1 MGFYTAQDIQTSFNV
16 VCLLLGIGSL
26 GMAYTF
32 AQAGPIFGTMGLIVT
47 CLFNIYATICLSKC
61 FLHVPKSVETFSDL
75 GFHLYGTFGRWAVQ
89 ISQFGTCLIVPVAF
103 LILGGRY
110 LLFPIFHGTALNM
123 NPTGWIILMALSLM
137 PAVLIR
143 SLKEAYWVMILGALT
158 AFLSVVIAVTE
169 TAISKTWLLYEATP
183 VMAKNVFPV
192 FGTYAL
198 SYGAA
203 LIIPTLQREHSNP
216 SSMPKIIIVSLT
228 LITFLYFSI
237 AIIGYSQ
244 FGCSSPGNLL
254 LSMDSGIFNTMALL
268 CMLVHIMIA
277 FAVLLNPVLYFIER
291 AMIIRSDVNV
301 MTSNNIEAA
310 SSSSPSCF
318 KPLDSNT
325 MKEDHPDQT
334 SMKSGPII
342 YTRQQQV
349 KSFML
354 RISIVMIQTFFALLL
369 QGSFIEVVD
378 FVGATTM
385 TTCCII
391 LPIVF
396 YLKIF
401 DQDVTRMEK
410 VFAIVVIVL
419 CTILGIYT
427 AIIRS
432 RQAIETIR
440 DAQLFAIPKSNIT
453 NAFPYC
459 APDYLMR
466 KSLIKF

>member
-1 MGFYTAQDIQTSFNV
+1 
-16 VCLLLGIGSL
+16 
-26 GMAYTF
+26 
-32 AQAGPIFGTMGLIVT
+32 
-47 CLFNIYATICLSKC
+47 
-61 FLHVPKSVETFSDL
+61 
-75 GFHLYGTFGRWAVQ
+75 
-89 ISQFGTCLIVPVAF
+89 
-103 LILGGRY
+103 
-110 LLFPIFHGTALNM
+110 
-123 NPTGWIILMALSLM
+123 
-137 PAVLIR
+137 
-143 SLKEAYWVMILGALT
+143 
-158 AFLSVVIAVTE
+158 
-169 TAISKTWLLYEATP
+169 
-183 VMAKNVFPV
+183 
-192 FGTYAL
+192 
-198 SYGAA
+198 
-203 LIIPTLQREHSNP
+203 
-216 SSMPKIIIVSLT
+216 
-228 LITFLYFSI
+228 
-237 AIIGYSQ
+237 
-244 FGCSSPGNLL
+244 
-254 LSMDSGIFNTMALL
+254 
-268 CMLVHIMIA
+268 
-277 FAVLLNPVLYFIER
+277 
-291 AMIIRSDVNV
+291 
-301 MTSNNIEAA
+301 
-310 SSSSPSCF
+310 
-318 KPLDSNT
+318 
-325 MKEDHPDQT
+325 
-334 SMKSGPII
+334 
-342 YTRQQQV
+342 
-349 KSFML
+349 ML